1 MNVSVGRML
10 IAGGL
15 LVAVGTVRAD
25 AIGNVGEVKLKGY
38 LGERLD
44 RMVERH
50 VGGTDIDYITAPFLE
65 KTERKNWWQTE
76 FWGKYMHAAVPYAA
90 YSGSPKIASD
100 ISRGAGRMLASQ
112 ERDGYIGNYPDELRC
127 GEGWDVWGMKYTL
140 MGLMHCYDYMCRG
153 NGAGRGNVLSAAKR
167 LCDYVIGEMDPAGSA
182 DVSFGRPATGL
193 DTQVRRYSSR

>member
-1 MNVSVGRML
+1 MNVSIGRML

-100 ISRGAGRMLASQ
+100 ISRGAGRILASQ

-127 GEGWDVWGMKYTL
+127 GEG
-140 MGLMHCYDYMCRG
+140 
-153 NGAGRGNVLSAAKR
+153 
-167 LCDYVIGEMDPAGSA
+167 
-182 DVSFGRPATGL
+182 
-193 DTQVRRYSSR
+193 